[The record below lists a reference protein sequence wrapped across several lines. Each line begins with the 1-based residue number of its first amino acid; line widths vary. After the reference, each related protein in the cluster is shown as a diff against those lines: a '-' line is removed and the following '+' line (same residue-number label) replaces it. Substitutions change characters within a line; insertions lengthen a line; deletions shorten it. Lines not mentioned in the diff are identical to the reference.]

1 MVKLIF
7 GLLFITGLSLLVY
20 VLTANRKPKGPR
32 GLISHSSLGNE
43 IAIRLDTL
51 AHEIWLPF
59 NDTLIAEVLKPEAN
73 SKSGIESIPNLPAS
87 EGQSVVSKNPSLTL
101 PGKEAMDLLN
111 PYINEIISQK
121 AKALVEKLVEFIEH
135 KGNVPSVVISG
146 NDRESR
152 SFAITVKDNLAKVTL
167 REHTYHVVSNYIKLV
182 QGSFLEWETY
192 IPFAVTVALA
202 HDLGK
207 IPEFHLGQYNTQEHA
222 LISEMVF
229 ADIVDQLVSTGSEI
243 PDWVDKARKTIR
255 DHHMPG
261 VQDQMVVLLKK
272 ADRLSRSLELL
283 KFLQDYTIREFD
295 DWFDHKEFIKQLEP
309 LINVVTAEYK
319 WNAVSVSSIVYVKP
333 EVVYNIAS
341 NMRISQKV
349 IDSLFVYSD
358 NTQEVLQKVV
368 SALRRCGAVAPI
380 VKENHYA
387 RKCRV
392 STSTSKVPSKTYDSM
407 LVPLRFD
414 VISEISQVPMAEIE
428 RRKTGVLEVIN
439 IEPC

>member
-1 MVKLIF
+1 MIKVIF
-7 GLLFITGLSLLVY
+7 GLLFMVGLGLLVY
-20 VLTANRKPKGPR
+20 VLITNRKPERPFS
-32 GLISHSSLGNE
+32 LVSHSSQEEE

-59 NDTLIAEVLKPEAN
+59 NDTLIAEVLKPGDD
-73 SKSGIESIPNLPAS
+73 SKSDDLVTMDS
-87 EGQSVVSKNPSLTL
+87 EKQVAAIKDSSLML
-101 PGKEAMDLLN
+101 PGKEVMDLLN
-111 PYINEIISQK
+111 PYMQGIISQK
-121 AKALVEKLVEFIEH
+121 AKALVERLIEFIER
-135 KGNVPSVVISG
+135 KGNCPSVVISG

-152 SFAITVKDNLAKVTL
+152 SLTITVKDNLAKVTL
-167 REHTYHVVSNYIKLV
+167 REHTYHVVSNYIKLI
-182 QGSFLEWETY
+182 QETFLEWQPL
-192 IPFAVTVALA
+192 IPFAVVVALA

-207 IPEFHLGQYNTQEHA
+207 IPEMHLGQYNTQEHA

-229 ADIVDQLVSTGSEI
+229 ADIVDQLVREGSET
-243 PDWVDKARKTIR
+243 PDWVDRARKAIR

-283 KFLQDYTIREFD
+283 KFLNDYTIREFE
-295 DWFDHKEFIKQLEP
+295 DWFNPKEFIKQLEP

-333 EVVYNIAS
+333 ETVYDIAS
-341 NMRISQKV
+341 NMRTSQKV

-368 SALRRCGAVAPI
+368 NALRGCGAVAPI

-387 RKCRV
+387 RKCKV
-392 STSTSKVPSKTYDSM
+392 YTSTSKVSGKAYNLM
-407 LVPLRFD
+407 LVPLRLD
-414 VISEISQVPMAEIE
+414 VISEVSQVPIAEIE
-428 RRKTGVLEVIN
+428 RRKTAVLEVIN